1 MKKTISFSTQ
11 KILRNKFF
19 WRIFSLS
26 LFVIMFYLLID
37 RADEIKRLL
46 ENGGIWTPVLGILT
60 LALLGPTPVATE
72 PIIILLSVSYSPLWG
87 LVIGSVGNTLAMLI
101 EYSVAYKLAE
111 IFNYQ
116 KEKKRLPKFLRKIPA
131 KNIYFLIIG
140 RMVPG
145 YGSKIISL
153 IAGAEKVDMKL
164 YFWTSLISGIFGAFV
179 ISYGGFGIDVLIKH
193 FRP

>member
-1 MKKTISFSTQ
+1 MNIYLKSKFSSLFRK
-11 KILRNKFF
+11 KIL
-19 WRIFSLS
+19 WRVLSLS
-26 LFVIMFYLLID
+26 LFVLMFYLLID
-37 RADEIKRLL
+37 KSDEIKSLL
-46 ENGGIWTPVLGILT
+46 ENGGIWTPVLGVIT

-72 PIIILLSVSYSPLWG
+72 PIIILLAVSYSPFWG
-87 LVIGSVGNTLAMLI
+87 MVIGAIGNTLAMLI

-111 IFNYQ
+111 IFDYQ
-116 KEKKRLPKFLRKIPA
+116 KEKKKLPKFLRKIPA
-131 KNIYFLIIG
+131 NNIYFLIIG

-179 ISYGGFGIDVLIKH
+179 ISYGGFGIDFLIKMNK
-193 FRP
+193 

>member
-1 MKKTISFSTQ
+1 MNKKSKVAFPSFLP
-11 KILRNKFF
+11 KKFI
-19 WRIFSLS
+19 WRILSLS

-37 RADEIKRLL
+37 RADEIKKLL
-46 ENGGIWTPVLGILT
+46 ENGGVWTPILGIIT

-72 PIIILLSVSYSPLWG
+72 PIIILLAVSYSPFWG
-87 LVIGSVGNTLAMLI
+87 MVIGAVGNTLAMLI

-111 IFNYQ
+111 IFDYQ

-131 KNIYFLIIG
+131 NNIYFLIIG

-164 YFWTSLISGIFGAFV
+164 YFWTSLISGIFGAFI
-179 ISYGGFGIDVLIKH
+179 ISYGGFGIDFLIKMNK
-193 FRP
+193 

>member
-1 MKKTISFSTQ
+1 
-11 KILRNKFF
+11 
-19 WRIFSLS
+19 
-26 LFVIMFYLLID
+26 MFYLLID

-131 KNIYFLIIG
+131 NNIYFLIIG

-179 ISYGGFGIDVLIKH
+179 ISYGGFGIDVLIKNL
-193 FRP
+193 RP

>member
-1 MKKTISFSTQ
+1 MNIYLKSKFSSLFRK
-11 KILRNKFF
+11 KIL
-19 WRIFSLS
+19 WRVLSLS
-26 LFVIMFYLLID
+26 LFVLMFYLLID
-37 RADEIKRLL
+37 KSDEIKCLL
-46 ENGGIWTPVLGILT
+46 ENGGIWTPVLGVIT

-72 PIIILLSVSYSPLWG
+72 PIIILLAVSYSPFWG
-87 LVIGSVGNTLAMLI
+87 MVIGAIGNTLAMLI

-111 IFNYQ
+111 IFDYQ
-116 KEKKRLPKFLRKIPA
+116 KEKKKLPKFLRKIPA
-131 KNIYFLIIG
+131 NNIYFLIIG

-179 ISYGGFGIDVLIKH
+179 ISYGGFGIDFLIKMNK
-193 FRP
+193 

>member
-1 MKKTISFSTQ
+1 MNKKSKVTFPSF
-11 KILRNKFF
+11 LRKKFI

-37 RADEIKRLL
+37 RADEIKKLL
-46 ENGGIWTPVLGILT
+46 ENGGVWTPILGIIT

-72 PIIILLSVSYSPLWG
+72 PIIILLAVSYSPFWG
-87 LVIGSVGNTLAMLI
+87 MVIGAVGNTLAMLI

-111 IFNYQ
+111 IFDYQ

-131 KNIYFLIIG
+131 NNIYFLIIG

-164 YFWTSLISGIFGAFV
+164 YFWTSLISGIFGAFI
-179 ISYGGFGIDVLIKH
+179 ISYGGFGIDFLIKINK
-193 FRP
+193 

>member
-1 MKKTISFSTQ
+1 MNINPKSKFPSLFRK
-11 KILRNKFF
+11 KIL
-19 WRIFSLS
+19 WRVLSLS
-26 LFVIMFYLLID
+26 LFVLMFYLLID
-37 RADEIKRLL
+37 KSDEIKSML
-46 ENGGIWTPVLGILT
+46 ENGGIWTPVLGVIM

-72 PIIILLSVSYSPLWG
+72 PIIILLAVSYSPFWG
-87 LVIGSVGNTLAMLI
+87 MVIGAIGNTLAMLI

-111 IFNYQ
+111 IFDYQ
-116 KEKKRLPKFLRKIPA
+116 KEKKKLPKFLRKIPA
-131 KNIYFLIIG
+131 NNIYFLIIG

-179 ISYGGFGIDVLIKH
+179 ISYGGFGIDFLIKMNK
-193 FRP
+193 

>member
-1 MKKTISFSTQ
+1 MKQTISLSTQ

-37 RADEIKRLL
+37 RADEIKKLL
-46 ENGGIWTPVLGILT
+46 ENGGVWTPILGILT

-87 LVIGSVGNTLAMLI
+87 LVIGAVGNTLAMLI

-116 KEKKRLPKFLRKIPA
+116 KEKKKLPKFLRKIPA
-131 KNIYFLIIG
+131 NNIYFLIIG

-153 IAGAEKVDMKL
+153 IAGAEKVNLKL
-164 YFWTSLISGIFGAFV
+164 YFWTSLVSGIFGAFV
-179 ISYGGFGIDVLIKH
+179 ISYGGFGIDVLIRNL
-193 FRP
+193 RP